1 MIMINCKTN
10 RVTFEL
16 AGKKKVAS
24 GKPWTFSAK
33 NIKDV
38 DVLVLLV

>member
-1 MIMINCKTN
+1 MIIINCKTN

-16 AGKKKVAS
+16 AGKKKVAL
-24 GKPWTFSAK
+24 GKPW
-33 NIKDV
+33 IKDV